1 MFYNIIIAPV
11 ETIIDWVFLLISRKF
26 SSLGI
31 MAAVAGVSI
40 AMNFMALPIYNVAD
54 RIQEKQRRIAKSLE
68 ERVRRIKKAF
78 KGDEQFMMLQTYYRE
93 NNYHPLYVLRSSLSI
108 LIELPFFIAA
118 YHYLSHC
125 EALRGAS
132 FWIFRDLGEPDRMF
146 TVPLGARLLA
156 INVLPI
162 IMTLINFVSGA
173 IYTKDAPAREKV
185 QLYAVAVIFL
195 ALLYNSPSG
204 LVIYWILNN
213 LFSLVKNIAKR
224 MRHPGILAHAFI
236 SLIFVAAT
244 VFYLLYKPE
253 TSLWKKAFLGGIT
266 VIVMAAPAAIT
277 IIKKRLPASDKAGAP
292 EIMAEKS
299 RRLFPVFIL
308 SCVALVLLTGFLLPA
323 SLVASSP
330 AEFSFLGNTDSPLSY
345 IWSTFCLIAGLFL
358 FWPLVIYK
366 MFGSKVRYCE
376 TVLFFALFVCAIL
389 NAYVFKADYGTIDPL
404 FTLDKDLLAVPKSYF
419 ILPVVIFALAA
430 ALPVLADK
438 SKGIHSVI
446 SVALVSLCIAELS
459 MGLYKT
465 TSTKKEFARV
475 AKVHEAKTTVDDS
488 LEIQPIYN
496 LSKTEK
502 NVMVIFLDRAISS
515 FFPYIVRQ
523 FPEME
528 EQFSGFTYYPNT
540 LSFGRQTVFGFP
552 SIIGG
557 YEYTP
562 VELNRRSDE
571 LLKDKHNEALL
582 VLPKIFADA
591 GYDVTYTDPSA
602 PNYEWNGDFTAFE
615 PYPEIKV
622 SDHRGDF
629 SDLYKKELGIDYDT
643 NIDEICRSQMPYFC
657 IMEGMYPILRK
668 TFNNVVSTTAVSV
681 QEFIDD
687 FSSLYYLKDVTA
699 LSSEHKTFTFI
710 ENETPHRPIPLNAP
724 EYDAPA
730 QLSQNSTGFYQ
741 AVNNLD
747 LQDYH
752 VNAATIKQL
761 AKYFDYL
768 KENGVYDNTR
778 IVIVADH
785 GHYNHYSTFNNF
797 KDSSLPAGFNPL
809 LMVKDFDASGNLS
822 TDYTLMTN
830 ADTLFFAKEGLGLSD
845 TNPFTGKKFTQEKD
859 SVTVWMPYNEEWNI
873 TNIKHKNQFTLKQ
886 GYTIRENLFDP
897 DDWKPVQYEQ
907 YLKNEE
913 EK

>member
-1 MFYNIIIAPV
+1 M
-11 ETIIDWVFLLISRKF
+11 
-26 SSLGI
+26 
-31 MAAVAGVSI
+31 AGVSI

-54 RIQEKQRRIAKSLE
+54 RIQEKQRKIAKSLE

-146 TVPLGARLLA
+146 TVSLGARLLA

-173 IYTKDAPAREKV
+173 IYTKDAPAREKI

-213 LFSLVKNIAKR
+213 LFSLVKNIAMKMPLNLKR
-224 MRHPGILAHAFI
+224 KHLGFLAYALMSIAFVTGT
-236 SLIFVAAT
+236 L
-244 VFYLLYKPE
+244 FYVINKPNAD
-253 TSLWKKAFLGGIT
+253 LWKKVFLLCFTMI
-266 VIVMAAPAAIT
+266 VIAAPFAVMAA
-277 IIKKRLPASDKAGAP
+277 KRRFP
-292 EIMAEKS
+292 ELAKMMEATPEENK
-299 RRLFPVFIL
+299 RLFPIFL
-308 SCVALVLLTGFLLPA
+308 SSCIALVLLTGFLLPA

-345 IWSTFCLIAGLFL
+345 IWSTFFLITGLFL
-358 FWPLVIYK
+358 FWPLVVYK
-366 MFGSKVRYCE
+366 MFGPEVKYYE
-376 TVLFFALFVCAIL
+376 TVLFFALFVCTIL

-404 FTLDKDLLAVPKSYF
+404 FNTHTNLLAVPKSYF
-419 ILPVVIFALAA
+419 ILPLVIFALAA

-438 SKGIHSVI
+438 SKGIHSVL
-446 SVALVSLCIAELS
+446 SVALVSLCAAEVSL
-459 MGLYKT
+459 GAYKT
-465 TSTKKEFARV
+465 YYIKNEFTRV
-475 AKVHEAKTTVDDS
+475 AKLHKMKQLASED
-488 LEIQPIYN
+488 EILKPIYN
-496 LSKTEK
+496 FSKTEK
-502 NVMVIFLDRAISS
+502 NVLVIFLDRAISS

-540 LSFGRQTVFGFP
+540 LSFGRHTVFGFP
-552 SIIGG
+552 PLIGG
-557 YEYTP
+557 YEYTQ
-562 VELNRRSDE
+562 VEMNRRSDK

-602 PNYEWNGDFTAFE
+602 PNYEWSGDLSAFA

-622 SDHRGDF
+622 SEHRGDF
-629 SDLYKKELGIDYDT
+629 SRLYEKEM
-643 NIDEICRSQMPYFC
+643 NIDMETKIDETCRKQMPYFC
-657 IMEGMYPILRK
+657 IMEGMHPLFRK
-668 TFNNVVSTTAVSV
+668 KFNSIVANTLSDYNG
-681 QEFIDD
+681 FIHD
-687 FSSLYYLKDVTA
+687 FSSLYYLKDVTVFNN
-699 LSSEHKTFTFI
+699 EKPTFTFI
-710 ENETPHRPIPLNAP
+710 ENETPHNPISLNAP
-724 EYDAPA
+724 DYDTPAPYHGI
-730 QLSQNSTGFYQ
+730 NSTYPYP
-741 AVNNLD
+741 AINSTDVM
-747 LQDYH
+747 DYH
-752 VNAATIKQL
+752 VNAAALKQV
-761 AKYFDYL
+761 ANYFDYL

-778 IVIVADH
+778 IIVVADH
-785 GHYNHYSTFNNF
+785 GFRHEYSAFENF
-797 KDSSLPAGFNPL
+797 KDRTLPASFNPL
-809 LMVKDFDASGNLS
+809 FMVKDFYATGKLS
-822 TDYTLMTN
+822 TDNTFMTN
-830 ADTLFFAKEGLGLSD
+830 ADTLFLAKEGLGLSD

-859 SVTVWMPYNEEWNI
+859 SVTVWMMYNDEYNV

-897 DDWKPVQYEQ
+897 DDWEPVQYKQ
-907 YLKNEE
+907 YLKNQET
-913 EK
+913 K